1 MAIDQRDPAVELGGR
16 RKRAWGA
23 RRGGGER
30 LTGGGTDGNERLTAA
45 AGVLLLVLFAAL
57 GVTIVRNEQLLWLH
71 LFLGMLLIGPV
82 LLKLASTGYRF
93 ARYYTANPAY
103 RRKGAP
109 ATPMRLLAPL
119 VVLSTVVVFGSGVA
133 LLFAG
138 PSSRG
143 TLFPIHKLSFF
154 AWLAVMGVHVLG
166 HLADL
171 PAPLRADYG
180 GAGEGLAGLSDRRPG
195 RDGRVLALVGMLVA
209 GLVLAVL
216 VIPEFGA
223 WVNGFHGFHHH

>member
-1 MAIDQRDPAVELGGR
+1 M
-16 RKRAWGA
+16 
-23 RRGGGER
+23 
-30 LTGGGTDGNERLTAA
+30 
-45 AGVLLLVLFAAL
+45 
-57 GVTIVRNEQLLWLH
+57 TIVRIGQLLWLH

-103 RRKGAP
+103 RRKGPP

-143 TLFPIHKLSFF
+143 TLFPIHKFSFF
-154 AWLAVMGVHVLG
+154 AWLAFTGSARARPPGGSARSAAGGLRPRPG
-166 HLADL
+166 HLA
-171 PAPLRADYG
+171 
-180 GAGEGLAGLSDRRPG
+180 GLCGRQPG
-195 RDGRVLALVGMLVA
+195 RDGRVLALAGMLVA

-216 VIPEFGA
+216 VIPEFGP